1 MSSPPEKIGKY
12 EVESLLGKGAM
23 GAVYRCRDPLMGRVV
38 AVKRFLLGEHLDSG
52 QAEEFRERFFQE
64 ARIAGALKHP
74 NVITVH
80 DADVADGVPF
90 IVMEHMDGGSLAALM
105 RGRGPV
111 APARAVAMIRQAA
124 LGLAYAHERGIIH
137 RDIKPD
143 NLLLDSAGRVV
154 VTDFGAA
161 RLRDSELTRTG
172 EVLGTPHYMSPEQ
185 VLGEPLDGRSDLFS
199 LGVLLYL
206 LLTGRRPFKGET
218 VSSICYHI
226 VHSPVEP
233 LPDDLA
239 LPEDLRAVLARLLAK
254 PREERYPDGTVLA
267 ADLGALE
274 DGLAQGAAPGAMTGT
289 LELSTPS
296 PWAKRTHPPSSGAVA
311 GTSGPVLS
319 PQALSA
325 QAPARAPRRWALPA
339 AMLALAVAVL
349 GAAGWIG
356 WKALEKKSRVER
368 PRAFQE
374 AGSAIRQ
381 GGAPEAPSPASAE
394 QSPAIVRRS
403 PQPEAAPAVRPLE
416 SPGPKAL
423 AKPREPSRVAAEA
436 AAVVDEAVALALE
449 AARGGRAEEAGQA
462 LDRAGGRLDALK
474 ALCTPSDQAGLAA
487 AQESLFK
494 GRADVAASLA
504 SWASP
509 FLDRAEAA
517 LAKATAHANTDEDA
531 IIAAYADAYPVLR
544 QKSHLPGEVARRA
557 DAFIAAARDE
567 LNDDEWARAEDL
579 AKSR

>member
-1 MSSPPEKIGKY
+1 
-12 EVESLLGKGAM
+12 
-23 GAVYRCRDPLMGRVV
+23 MGRVV
-38 AVKRFLLGEHLDSG
+38 AVKRFLMGEHLDPG

-64 ARIAGALKHP
+64 ARIASALKHP

-80 DADVADGVPF
+80 DAGVAGGVPF
-90 IVMEHMDGGSLAALM
+90 IVMEYMDGGSLAALM

-161 RLRDSELTRTG
+161 RLRDSDLTRTG

-233 LPDDLA
+233 LPDGLV
-239 LPEDLRAVLARLLAK
+239 LPEDLRAVVARLLAK
-254 PREERYPDGTVLA
+254 PREERYADGEVLA
-267 ADLGALE
+267 ADLEALE
-274 DGLAQGAAPGAMTGT
+274 NGLAQGVPPGAMTGT

-296 PWAKRTHPPSSGAVA
+296 PWAQRTRPPSSGAVA
-311 GTSGPVLS
+311 ATGGPVLC
-319 PQALSA
+319 PQAVL
-325 QAPARAPRRWALPA
+325 APAPAGAAMRWVLPA
-339 AMLALAVAVL
+339 VLLALAVAAL

-356 WKALEKKSRVER
+356 WKTLGRKSQAER

-374 AGSAIRQ
+374 AGSAIRE
-381 GGAPEAPSPASAE
+381 GGAPEAPRPASAE
-394 QSPAIVRRS
+394 QAPAVVRKN
-403 PQPEAAPAVRPLE
+403 PQPAGGPAVRPLP
-416 SPGPKAL
+416 SPGAKAL
-423 AKPREPSRVAAEA
+423 ASPVEPSRVAAEA

-449 AARGGRAEEAGQA
+449 AARGGRAEEAERA
-462 LDRAGGRLDALK
+462 LARAGARLDALK
-474 ALCTPSDQAGLAA
+474 VAGTPSDQAGFAA
-487 AQESLFK
+487 AQESFIR
-494 GRADVAASLA
+494 GRAQVAAFLA

-544 QKSHLPGEVARRA
+544 QKNHLPEEVAKRA

-567 LNDDEWARAEDL
+567 LNDDEWAKAEEL